1 MYAMLF
7 RCAWRTLDEF
17 GWNQKYLG
25 TQIGTTMVLH
35 TWGSNLSYHPHV
47 HCIVPGG
54 GVTFNNKWKEAKGN
68 GKFLFPVK
76 ALSKV
81 FRGKFVNDLKRFL
94 ASSGMEYTSELNAQ
108 LLPISLIPCHVFRS
122 KPCHFPW
129 S

>member
-1 MYAMLF
+1 MEYPLGTKREMYAMLF

-54 GVTFNNKWKEAKGN
+54 GVTFNNKWKEAKESRKIFVSCQSSEQG
-68 GKFLFPVK
+68 FP
-76 ALSKV
+76 
-81 FRGKFVNDLKRFL
+81 R
-94 ASSGMEYTSELNAQ
+94 
-108 LLPISLIPCHVFRS
+108 
-122 KPCHFPW
+122 
-129 S
+129 